1 MGENRHKNTFP
12 GRVAGKVM
20 SPAPTGPSSAEA
32 PDVSMIA

>member
-1 MGENRHKNTFP
+1 MGENRHENTFP